1 MATYTS
7 FLLLFVVLF
16 SFCLISSATEVT
28 YDDRALKINGERKI
42 ILSGSIHYPRSTAE
56 MWPSLIKKA
65 KEGGLDAVE
74 TYVFWNAHEPV
85 YRQYDFSGN
94 LDLVKFMKLI
104 QNEGLY
110 AILRIG
116 PYVCAEWNYGGF
128 PVWLNNIQN
137 MTVRTNNPPFM
148 HEMKTF
154 VSKIVDMMKKENLF
168 ASQGGPIILSQIEN
182 EYGNW
187 KVESEYGN
195 DGKIYIQECAK
206 FAESLNIGVPWIM
219 CQQDDAPDPMINT
232 ANGYYADNFYPKRK
246 IPKMWTENW
255 TGWFKDWNNGRD
267 PHRTAEDVAFA
278 VARFFQ
284 KGGTLQNYY
293 MYHGGTNFGRVAGG
307 PYITTTY
314 DYDAP
319 LNEYGQLNQPKYGHL
334 KELHEIL
341 KSVEKLLTYGNA
353 TQKSYGDDDWQYT
366 TTVYEYQ
373 GSRVCFLA
381 NANDK
386 NDRIFNFE
394 GKNYTVPAWS
404 VSILPD
410 CVNVKYN
417 TAKVNAP
424 KKVMVRKPNNADN
437 PNGLDWSWRAER
449 PSHLKPSFI
458 NIKKKGVL
466 YANQLLDQKIVAN
479 DTSDYLWY
487 ITSVDIKE
495 SDPLYGGEAVLEIHT
510 NAHVLYAFFNGKH
523 IGTKWAK
530 DGKYSFDFQQLLKI
544 KPGKNTLSLLSVTV
558 GFPNYGAYFDKV
570 KNGILGPVVLK
581 SPSGVV
587 KDLTNNQWEYKIG
600 LEGLERKLWED
611 EDYMHRNWKP
621 AQTLQTN
628 RMFVW
633 FKTTFKTPSGDDPV
647 VLDMMGLGKGTA
659 WVNGNNIGRYWLTS
673 YDFEKENGCSS
684 SCDYRGNYHPEK
696 CATNCG
702 QPTQRWY
709 HVPRSFLRKSDN
721 NLVIFEE
728 FGGHPA
734 KVNVQTVSQE

>member
-1 MATYTS
+1 MAY
-7 FLLLFVVLF
+7 L
-16 SFCLISSATEVT
+16 EVT

-293 MYHGGTNFGRVAGG
+293 M
-307 PYITTTY
+307 
-314 DYDAP
+314 
-319 LNEYGQLNQPKYGHL
+319 
-334 KELHEIL
+334 
-341 KSVEKLLTYGNA
+341 
-353 TQKSYGDDDWQYT
+353 
-366 TTVYEYQ
+366 
-373 GSRVCFLA
+373 
-381 NANDK
+381 
-386 NDRIFNFE
+386 
-394 GKNYTVPAWS
+394 
-404 VSILPD
+404 
-410 CVNVKYN
+410 
-417 TAKVNAP
+417 
-424 KKVMVRKPNNADN
+424 
-437 PNGLDWSWRAER
+437 
-449 PSHLKPSFI
+449 
-458 NIKKKGVL
+458 
-466 YANQLLDQKIVAN
+466 
-479 DTSDYLWY
+479 
-487 ITSVDIKE
+487 
-495 SDPLYGGEAVLEIHT
+495 
-510 NAHVLYAFFNGKH
+510 
-523 IGTKWAK
+523 
-530 DGKYSFDFQQLLKI
+530 
-544 KPGKNTLSLLSVTV
+544 
-558 GFPNYGAYFDKV
+558 
-570 KNGILGPVVLK
+570 
-581 SPSGVV
+581 
-587 KDLTNNQWEYKIG
+587 
-600 LEGLERKLWED
+600 
-611 EDYMHRNWKP
+611 
-621 AQTLQTN
+621 
-628 RMFVW
+628 
-633 FKTTFKTPSGDDPV
+633 
-647 VLDMMGLGKGTA
+647 
-659 WVNGNNIGRYWLTS
+659 
-673 YDFEKENGCSS
+673 
-684 SCDYRGNYHPEK
+684 
-696 CATNCG
+696 
-702 QPTQRWY
+702 
-709 HVPRSFLRKSDN
+709 
-721 NLVIFEE
+721 
-728 FGGHPA
+728 
-734 KVNVQTVSQE
+734 